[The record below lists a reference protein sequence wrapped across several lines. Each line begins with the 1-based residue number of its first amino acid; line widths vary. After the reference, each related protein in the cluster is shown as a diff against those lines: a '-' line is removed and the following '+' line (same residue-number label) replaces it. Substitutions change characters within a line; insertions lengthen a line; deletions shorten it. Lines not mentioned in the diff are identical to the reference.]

1 MAEIFIYLF
10 TAMLLHYVI
19 IVFVYNLLQNGRTT
33 GRNTDPWTGA
43 VLSKRYG
50 FSWSV
55 PHG

>member
-33 GRNTDPWTGA
+33 GRNTDP
-43 VLSKRYG
+43 
-50 FSWSV
+50 
-55 PHG
+55 